1 MRGYPEDKKCP
12 ACGCGERLE
21 KVDPFDGFLVE
32 SGLVTS
38 THSEMDRLR
47 GTSMDERL
55 YTVRAIAPEAATFCG
70 EISGNIDL
78 SELSEL
84 LRPSIRVGAMITKGF
99 GECKAE
105 LVQDLGSSGNDL
117 KDMRERVKGRI
128 IAFNALLGRDSGED
142 MFVPLT
148 LMSDAVVSLN
158 EPEDGEYMAA
168 YEPEGGKYMAAY
180 KPLVEPFEL
189 KRVITKSSIWRG
201 FDTKMTACF
210 EKPAQFLLRAGS
222 VFVLRVKTLDDENID
237 KLLQYEREG
246 IGLNTQDGYGAV
258 RVAHERHIEYA
269 LTRKDG

>member
-12 ACGCGERLE
+12 VCGERLE
-21 KVDPFDGFLVE
+21 KVEPFDGFLME

-55 YTVRAIAPEAATFCG
+55 YTVRAIAPGAATFCG

-105 LVQDLGSSGNDL
+105 IVQDSGSSGDDL

-148 LMSDAVVSLN
+148 LMSDAVVSLT
-158 EPEDGEYMAA
+158 EPKNGEYMAA
-168 YEPEGGKYMAAY
+168 YTPI
-180 KPLVEPFEL
+180 VEPFEL

-201 FDTKMTACF
+201 FDTKRTAGF
-210 EKPAQFLLRAGS
+210 EKQAQFRLRAGS

-246 IGLNTQDGYGAV
+246 IGFNAEGGYGAV